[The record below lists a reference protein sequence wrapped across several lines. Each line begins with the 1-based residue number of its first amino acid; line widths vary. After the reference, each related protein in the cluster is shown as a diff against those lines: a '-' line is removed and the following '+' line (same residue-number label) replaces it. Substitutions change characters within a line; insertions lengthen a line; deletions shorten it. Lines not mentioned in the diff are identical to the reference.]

1 MATPPVVSV
10 VTPVFNCMPYLRD
23 TLASVYH
30 QSMPRRDVEMIAVD
44 DGSSDGS
51 LALLREWADRWPG
64 LRVSTQAPSGGPSAP
79 RNVGIRQARG
89 EFVYFL
95 DGDDCLGPR
104 ALERLVAMARRTHAD
119 IVLGREVGVGR
130 KVQGHALRDNVDHF
144 DLTAGLYQSSA
155 TLRKLF
161 RRSLIVDNGLHFP
174 EHVRIREDQHFVAQ
188 SYLAAS
194 TVSVVGDYDCYYAVR
209 RKNGTNITNERLP
222 YGTILSQSAE
232 TVDLIR
238 QEASPEVVPHM
249 LLRHVRRDLL
259 QPFGRAFLARPAS
272 EQGEAVEVAR
282 PYAADWVTPEV
293 SAQLSVPDRLRAVA
307 LQRGDLDYLLEVV
320 TWDVDGA
327 HARVLSNADRAV
339 HLLAAP
345 GLGREGADLDD
356 DLFVVPPPSLAHHLD
371 FLDWREG
378 RLVLDGHAYLE
389 GVDAGDTGLRVL
401 ARHRTSKIVVEA
413 SVDRVP
419 SPCVNASRGFEV
431 VDYST
436 AGFHAELS
444 FLAGSRGGA
453 ELRGEWDVRVVAT
466 HAGDRRRGLL
476 GASRARDL
484 RGSRTSVVV
493 PSTKEALTVAT
504 SFRQGHLRVVVDDRS
519 AAAGGPRTDRGR
531 PSFIAA
537 GAALRARLRQR

>member
-1 MATPPVVSV
+1 
-10 VTPVFNCMPYLRD
+10 
-23 TLASVYH
+23 
-30 QSMPRRDVEMIAVD
+30 
-44 DGSSDGS
+44 
-51 LALLREWADRWPG
+51 
-64 LRVSTQAPSGGPSAP
+64 
-79 RNVGIRQARG
+79 
-89 EFVYFL
+89 
-95 DGDDCLGPR
+95 
-104 ALERLVAMARRTHAD
+104 
-119 IVLGREVGVGR
+119 
-130 KVQGHALRDNVDHF
+130 
-144 DLTAGLYQSSA
+144 
-155 TLRKLF
+155 
-161 RRSLIVDNGLHFP
+161 
-174 EHVRIREDQHFVAQ
+174 
-188 SYLAAS
+188 
-194 TVSVVGDYDCYYAVR
+194 
-209 RKNGTNITNERLP
+209 
-222 YGTILSQSAE
+222 
-232 TVDLIR
+232 
-238 QEASPEVVPHM
+238 
-249 LLRHVRRDLL
+249 
-259 QPFGRAFLARPAS
+259 
-272 EQGEAVEVAR
+272 
-282 PYAADWVTPEV
+282 V
-293 SAQLSVPDRLRAVA
+293 SAHLSVPDRLRAVA

-345 GLGREGADLDD
+345 GLEREGADLDD

-466 HAGDRRRGLL
+466 HAGDRGRGLL

-537 GAALRARLRQR
+537 RAALRARLRQR